1 MAAGI
6 PGARFVPIESQNHVM
21 LECEPGLE
29 RLLDEM
35 RAFLGS
41 DAGGLK

>member
-6 PGARFVPIESQNHVM
+6 PGARFVPLESQNHVM
-21 LECEPGLE
+21 LEGEPGLA
-29 RLLDEM
+29 RFLKEM
-35 RAFLGS
+35 RAFMKS